1 MIHCKNAKEQS
12 MVDIFEVKKY
22 EQLEHNM
29 VWENR

>member
-1 MIHCKNAKEQS
+1 MVQCKNVKEQS

-29 VWENR
+29 GK